1 MTAPKVADPLRALRR
16 EFPIARG
23 TTFLNHASFGPVPVR
38 GRRLVD
44 ALLKKQSI
52 IREDPDVD
60 GETFSLLEKSRR
72 LFARLA
78 GAPAS
83 RVAFCPNASYGL
95 NAILGGLLLKPG
107 ERVLVPVNEFPA
119 AVYAVRTLAERGG
132 LTVVPI
138 LCPDGAPDLSVLEAE
153 LKRGAAVLVTS
164 WVQYFNGYRNDLAQL
179 ARLCHAHGCF
189 LLVDVTQ
196 GAGVTPLRMTAD
208 GVDAIACG
216 TQKWLLG
223 QTGGGFF
230 AIASAPIRSVRPPYG
245 GWLGYDWGYTWG
257 DLQRWD
263 RPAFNDGRFWEVGT
277 YPFYSVRL
285 AYAGL
290 SILAECGV
298 GRIHRH
304 IQSLHRRLGE
314 RLVGTPWRP
323 LVFPRAAN
331 RSAIVSIAGPQTKDL
346 HRRLTAQRIYVSLRE
361 GNIRVSPHFY
371 NTAADVDRLAT
382 AMIRFAAHRGRKQS

>member
-1 MTAPKVADPLRALRR
+1 MKRTSSPNPLRTLRR

-23 TTFLNHASFGPVPVR
+23 TTFLNHASFGPVPKR
-38 GRRLVD
+38 GRRLVEI
-44 ALLKKQSI
+44 LLKKQSE
-52 IREDPDVD
+52 IRENPDVD
-60 GETFSLLEKSRR
+60 ADTFDMLDQSRR
-72 LFARLA
+72 LFARLS
-78 GAPAS
+78 GAAPS

-95 NAILGGLLLKPG
+95 NAVLGGLGLKAG
-107 ERVLVPVNEFPA
+107 DRVLMPANEFPA
-119 AVYAVRTLAERGG
+119 AAYAVRTLAERIGAT
-132 LTVVPI
+132 LVP
-138 LCPDGAPDLSVLEAE
+138 LPCPDGAPDLAALESE

-164 WVQYFNGYRNDLAQL
+164 WVQYFNGYRNDLEQL
-179 ARLCHAHGCF
+179 ASLCHARGCF

-196 GAGVTPLRMTAD
+196 GAGVVPLRMTVD

-263 RPAFNDGRFWEVGT
+263 RPAFTDGRFWEVGT

-304 IQSLHRRLGE
+304 IQSLHRHLGE
-314 RLVGTPWRP
+314 RLTGTPWRP

-331 RSAIVSIAGPQTKDL
+331 RSAIVSVAGPRTRELL
-346 HRRLTAQRIYVSLRE
+346 HYLTARHIYVSLRE

-371 NTAADVDRLAT
+371 NTEADMKRLA
-382 AMIRFAAHRGRKQS
+382 AAIRSFARTQGLT